1 MLDASLT
8 ATAKWAVAHPFDG
21 DVRRSGHDAVHAKT
35 FAAYWKHP
43 KEQNKPVLKQL
54 AGTVVYIHDGRE
66 IHARH
71 DGPPQLVE
79 VVHYEK
85 DDSGLVSGQ
94 VSRPFDV
101 DASDVAASDEEQEE
115 KTDDEAPAPEPDAQ
129 PASRRRTK

>member
-1 MLDASLT
+1 MEASLT
-8 ATAKWAVAHPFDG
+8 ATAAWASTHPFGG
-21 DVRRSGHDAVHAKT
+21 DVRRSGHDAVHVRT

-43 KEQNKPVLKQL
+43 QSQNKAVLKKA
-54 AGTVVYIHDGRE
+54 AGTLVYMHDGRE

-71 DGPPQLVE
+71 DGPPQTVQ

-129 PASRRRTK
+129 PASRRRTG